1 MKLNRKTFCQTLL
14 PALMA
19 FVPADGIAQSPI
31 VAVPVTNTVRI
42 IRPAGVPMGG
52 NAVRPGP
59 GQFAPVPK
67 PVAPQAPGPFLQGA
81 DAMAPITPGGGGTA
95 AIGAPR
101 AARKAETAA
110 EALKE
115 VESVL
120 ARDAD
125 LGRSGPRVH
134 SLVPPEKDL
143 VIDAGGVN
151 FPGMPVDQILELY
164 GEWTGRTMLIGQ
176 GVNKQLTLDIV
187 SNEDLKT
194 SEVIEAFDIIL
205 NQNQISV
212 VPVGDKFLLAV
223 GSAQAIKE
231 GMPFSDISPE
241 RMPESPAL
249 LTKIIQLKYAEPKD
263 VVNVIQKFAKVAGGI
278 TAVES
283 TKTLIIQEFAI
294 NLKRMLE
301 LVAKIDVPAPAN
313 EQVFEVIPILY
324 APVSEVADMLGNFTE
339 GGSAFGSARTTGSG
353 SRSSGAGGSR
363 NTTSSRSGSSNSSFN
378 SNNRNSTSFRP
389 QQNAPP
395 QPVSTPGTAASSFQ
409 QRLRS
414 IVANAAGEEDP
425 EPLLGKARI
434 GYYERSNSLL
444 VRGTRDELI
453 KVKELVKQ
461 LDIVQP
467 QVLIEG
473 IIMDVSLTDN
483 FQFGI
488 NLLQKQ
494 TGLGGN
500 STVAGGVN
508 NAAGGFLSSFTGT
521 NSLSSAISTMGG
533 GFSYYGLLG
542 NSWEAVLRAV
552 ETDSFATILQRPQ
565 ILTTHAEPA
574 RLFVGETLPFPSSS
588 GADFSGISR
597 VSIQSVDI
605 GITLDILPLI
615 NPDGLVILEIE
626 QSIESFRGFETFGEL
641 RAPRTTRRDASSK
654 IAVNSGETI
663 ILGGMITNTKDHND
677 TGTPFLR
684 SIPILGNLF
693 KQKTKNSLR
702 SELIVMLR
710 PTVLKTPEL
719 AQISSENARQQ
730 LPGVRRAELEIKQEE
745 AVWLDRIAEDERK
758 LLEKNAATAK
768 AASMGGM
775 NRVETMPAGQ
785 VQPQTQTRPAQE
797 LAPASVPA
805 TPANNTPAAPAA
817 KGKWDLPIDMFEVL
831 GGK

>member
-1 MKLNRKTFCQTLL
+1 MKPTMKTLSLLIPLAAALYSPSAAVAQTR
-14 PALMA
+14 P
-19 FVPADGIAQSPI
+19 

-42 IRPAGVPMGG
+42 VRPAGVPA
-52 NAVRPGP
+52 NPATVRPSP
-59 GQFAPVPK
+59 GAMTPTKQPKAP
-67 PVAPQAPGPFLQGA
+67 APFLQDA
-81 DAMAPITPGGGGTA
+81 DSMAPLQPATGNAPTA

-101 AARKAETAA
+101 ASRKTETAA
-110 EALKE
+110 EALKD
-115 VESVL
+115 VEATL
-120 ARDAD
+120 AAQPMPAD
-125 LGRSGPRVH
+125 TSRIH
-134 SLVPPEKDL
+134 SLVPPDKDL
-143 VIDAGGVN
+143 VFDAGTVKFKGA
-151 FPGMPVDQILELY
+151 PLEDILDLY
-164 GEWTGRTMLIGQ
+164 GELTGRTMLIGQ

-187 SNEDLKT
+187 SNDDLKT
-194 SEVIEAFDIIL
+194 SEVIQAFDIVL
-205 NQNQISV
+205 NQNQVTI
-212 VPVGDKFLLAV
+212 VPIGAKFLLAV

-231 GMPFSDISPE
+231 GQPFTNIDSE
-241 RMPESPAL
+241 LMPESPAL
-249 LTKIIQLKYAEPKD
+249 LTKIIQLDHAEPKD

-278 TAVES
+278 TTVES
-283 TKTLIIQEFAI
+283 TKTLIIQEYAI

-339 GGSAFGSARTTGSG
+339 GGSAFGSSRTTGSG
-353 SRSSGAGGSR
+353 SRSSG
-363 NTTSSRSGSSNSSFN
+363 SRSTRSS
-378 SNNRNSTSFRP
+378 SNNRSGANSSLSNRNVGNSFRP
-389 QQNAPP
+389 QQAASPKP
-395 QPVSTPGTAASSFQ
+395 STPGSAASSFQ

-414 IVANAAGEEDP
+414 IVSNAANEDEP

-444 VRGTRDELI
+444 VRGTREELA

-488 NLLQKQ
+488 NLLQNRV
-494 TGLGGN
+494 GLGN
-500 STVAGGVN
+500 NVDVAGGVN
-508 NAAGGFLSSFTGT
+508 NAAGGFFSGFAGT
-521 NSLSSAISTMGG
+521 NSLSTAISTMAG

-542 NSWEAVLRAV
+542 RNFETVVRAV
-552 ETDSFATILQRPQ
+552 ETDNFATILQRPQ

-588 GADFSGISR
+588 GADFTGVSR
-597 VSIQSVDI
+597 VTINSVDI

-663 ILGGMITNTKDHND
+663 ILGGMITNTKDKND

-684 SIPILGNLF
+684 NIPVLGNLF

-710 PTVLKTPEL
+710 PTVLETPEL
-719 AQISSENARQQ
+719 VQQSTRAAKAQ
-730 LPGVRRAELEIKQEE
+730 LPGVRRAEMEIQMEDAK
-745 AVWLDRIAEDERK
+745 WLDKIEADEMK
-758 LLEKNAATAK
+758 LVNQARAK
-768 AASMGGM
+768 AQS
-775 NRVETMPAGQ
+775 
-785 VQPQTQTRPAQE
+785 
-797 LAPASVPA
+797 A
-805 TPANNTPAAPAA
+805 TPTTTPTVTTDSKPQP
-817 KGKWDLPIDMFEVL
+817 KGKWDLPIDMFEVI
-831 GGK
+831 GAK